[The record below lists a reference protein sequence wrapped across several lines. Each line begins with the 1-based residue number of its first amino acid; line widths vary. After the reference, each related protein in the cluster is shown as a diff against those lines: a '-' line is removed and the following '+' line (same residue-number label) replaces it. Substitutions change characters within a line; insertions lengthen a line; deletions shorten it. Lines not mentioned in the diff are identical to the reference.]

1 MPTNLS
7 NLKSTVDKLEVEKLV
22 PISIDLSKQSDV
34 VKTDVVKKDVFNA

>member
-7 NLKSTVDKLEVEKLV
+7 NLKSVVDKLEVEKLV
-22 PISIDLSKQSDV
+22 PIPIDLCKQSDV

>member
-7 NLKSTVDKLEVEKLV
+7 NLKSTVDKLEVKKLV
-22 PISIDLSKQSDV
+22 PIPIDLSKQSDV